1 MISIM
6 NLVMMFSYQRYAF
19 VVGIARKIKGEITIS
34 IQHIVPIV
42 TFDSIQ
48 KHFLNIIISTFHSK
62 QPFINLP
69 KQSLRVTA
77 PTQITDPIKSIPDFS
92 IWEETPLTPQQQTV
106 LHTIQ
111 QMGIHRNTGVS
122 LEELETVGMKRE
134 DLQLVL

>member
-19 VVGIARKIKGEITIS
+19 VVGIARIIKGEITIS
-34 IQHIVPIV
+34 IQHIAPIV

-48 KHFLNIIISTFHSK
+48 KHFLNIIVSTFHSK

-111 QMGIHRNTGVS
+111 QIGIHRNTGVS

-134 DLQLVL
+134 DLQLIL